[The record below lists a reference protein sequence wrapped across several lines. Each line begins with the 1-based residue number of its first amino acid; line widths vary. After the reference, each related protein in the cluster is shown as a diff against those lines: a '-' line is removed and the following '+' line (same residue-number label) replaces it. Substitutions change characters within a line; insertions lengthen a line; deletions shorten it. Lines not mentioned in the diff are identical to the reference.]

1 LVLPGAILVGCD
13 TTQESI
19 KPTTQAAAKPITQ
32 EATKPTMPE
41 AAKPTT
47 REAAKPTPSP
57 GVVTGTVTYLQRI
70 ALPPQVSVLVK
81 LEDVS
86 LQDAPAKLISAQ
98 RIELGGK
105 QVPIPF
111 ELRYDPAKID
121 PKHTYNVS
129 ARIVLGDQL
138 LFASDTAHRVIT
150 DNNPSSVEI
159 IVRSVPTTTPK
170 SP

>member
-1 LVLPGAILVGCD
+1 MQRRWLCVLVLAGATLVGCN
-13 TTQESI
+13 TTQEST
-19 KPTTQAAAKPITQ
+19 KPATQEAAKPI
-32 EATKPTMPE
+32 
-41 AAKPTT
+41 
-47 REAAKPTPSP
+47 PSL

-70 ALPPQVSVLVK
+70 ALPPQASVLVK

-86 LQDAPAKLISAQ
+86 LQDAPVKLISEQ

-121 PKHTYNVS
+121 PKHAYNVS

-138 LFASDTAHRVIT
+138 LFTSDTAHRVIT
-150 DNNPSSVEI
+150 NNNPSSVEI
-159 IVRSVPTTTPK
+159 IVQQTPMTPPK
-170 SP
+170 SS